1 MIQRYYKNH
10 VVVRI
15 SLFFNKLNLSL
26 RFTLCVLKQVFQTEE
41 LMLRK
46 LRAYVNKSPH
56 IKVFVKIQL
65 AVRGQDEE
73 IYLLLMCT

>member
-56 IKVFVKIQL
+56 IKLICEDTTGKMK
-65 AVRGQDEE
+65 R
-73 IYLLLMCT
+73 YSYC